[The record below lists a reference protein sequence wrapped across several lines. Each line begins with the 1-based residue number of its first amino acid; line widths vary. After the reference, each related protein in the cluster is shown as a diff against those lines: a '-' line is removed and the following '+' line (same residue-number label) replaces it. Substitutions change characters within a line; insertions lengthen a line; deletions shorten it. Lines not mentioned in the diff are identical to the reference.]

1 MHNSEL
7 ILDYSNSSQKE
18 IYKRVK
24 EQLKKSSPKN
34 ELNIVKKK
42 LNFDII

>member
-7 ILDYSNSSQKE
+7 ILDYSIFSQKE

-24 EQLKKSSPKN
+24 EQKSSQKN
-34 ELNIVKKK
+34 NGINIVKK
-42 LNFDII
+42 LNFDNI